1 MSIKNQQSGA
11 VLVIGLIMLTV
22 MTLLAVSSMQSSGL
36 QSLMSTNMK
45 DKMTAFEA
53 AESALRAAET
63 FLENGGAANLGAYDS
78 DGSDGLLANLYDEVW
93 DEINWATES
102 IAVGTN
108 AVVVFDPN
116 DAATKGG
123 VGSSPRFVIQH
134 LGPVIP
140 DTGTGPNVGNSYG
153 EDAVSS
159 ETLVEMFKITA
170 RGTGGSDNTVVV
182 LESMYGVS
190 N

>member
-1 MSIKNQQSGA
+1 MYLKNQQTGA
-11 VLVIGLIMLTV
+11 VLIIGLIMLTV

-36 QSLMSTNMK
+36 QSLMSTNMQ

-102 IAVGTN
+102 IAVGTS

-116 DAATKGG
+116 DFLNCLS
-123 VGSSPRFVIQH
+123 VC
-134 LGPVIP
+134 
-140 DTGTGPNVGNSYG
+140 
-153 EDAVSS
+153 
-159 ETLVEMFKITA
+159 
-170 RGTGGSDNTVVV
+170 
-182 LESMYGVS
+182 
-190 N
+190 

>member
-1 MSIKNQQSGA
+1 MKNIKKQAGA
-11 VLVIGLIMLTV
+11 VLMIGLLMLTV

-53 AESALRAAET
+53 AELALRSAEN
-63 FLENGGAANLGAYDS
+63 FLDNGGAANLGAYDG
-78 DGSDGLLANLYDEVW
+78 DMTDGLLANLFDEVW
-93 DEINWATES
+93 NEVDWQTES
-102 IAVGTN
+102 ISVGTSEI
-108 AVVVFDPN
+108 VIHDP
-116 DAATKGG
+116 DDQTTKGG
-123 VGSSPRFVIQH
+123 VKSAPRYVIQH

-140 DTGTGPNVGNSYG
+140 DSGNGLSYG
-153 EDAVSS
+153 YGTDAISE
-159 ETLVEMFKITA
+159 ETLIEMFKITA

-182 LESMYGVS
+182 LETIYGVS